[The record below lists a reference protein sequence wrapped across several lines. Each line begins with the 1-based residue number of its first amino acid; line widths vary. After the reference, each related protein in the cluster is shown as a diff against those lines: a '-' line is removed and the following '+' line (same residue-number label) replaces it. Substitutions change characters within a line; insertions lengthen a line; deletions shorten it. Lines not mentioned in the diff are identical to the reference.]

1 MLKKSALRRIMVS
14 TIALIIVGVLYFFP
28 NEYEYTPLVQNVEY
42 VNVDES
48 PIYLVNPD
56 MYVVRTNIAT
66 KSEDEISLAKELI
79 DALTIG
85 SAKKEYINEHFRGVI
100 PENTKILDISLDNG
114 LLKIDFSKE
123 LLNTTKDM
131 EEKMIEAIIY
141 TLTEIEGVEQIMI
154 FVEGSKLDTLP
165 QSQIKLPNTLDRSY
179 GINKIYDITSLKDL
193 TKTTVYYI
201 GGIDDL
207 VYYVPVTKIDHNEQ
221 DKIEI
226 IIDELKSSPIYETNL
241 MSYLASSVELE
252 SYEELEN
259 QVTLSF
265 NHAIF
270 DDFDEQNILE
280 EVKYSI
286 SLSIQDT
293 LHVDEV
299 IFKVND
305 EVVETF
311 GEKEKS

>member
-1 MLKKSALRRIMVS
+1 MLKKSALRRVMVS
-14 TIALIIVGVLYFFP
+14 TIALIIVTVLYFFP
-28 NEYEYTPLVQNVEY
+28 TTEEYTPLAQNVEY
-42 VNVDES
+42 VSVDET
-48 PIYLVNPD
+48 PIYLINPD
-56 MYVVRTNIAT
+56 HYVVRTNIIT

-79 DALTIG
+79 EALTQG
-85 SAKKEYINEHFRGVI
+85 SDKKEYISEHFSQVI
-100 PENTKILDISLDNG
+100 PQNTKILNISLDQG

-123 LLNTTKDM
+123 FLNVEKDM
-131 EEKMIEAIIY
+131 EEKLIEALVY
-141 TLTEIEGVEQIMI
+141 TLREINGVEQIMI
-154 FVEGSKLDTLP
+154 FVDGTKLEVLP
-165 QSQIKLPNTLDRSY
+165 QSKINLPNTLDRSY
-179 GINKIYDITSLKDL
+179 GINKVYDITSLKDL

-201 GGIDDL
+201 GEFNDL
-207 VYYVPVTKIDHNEQ
+207 VYYVPVTKLENDKGNN
-221 DKIEI
+221 KIEI

-265 NHAIF
+265 NNAIF
-270 DDFDEQNILE
+270 DDFNEKNILE

-293 LHVDEV
+293 LNVDEV

-311 GEKEKS
+311 GES

>member
-1 MLKKSALRRIMVS
+1 MLKRSALRRVMVS
-14 TIALIIVGVLYFFP
+14 TIALIIVTVLYFFP
-28 NEYEYTPLVQNVEY
+28 TTEEYTPLAQNIEY
-42 VNVDES
+42 VSVDET
-48 PIYLVNPD
+48 PIYLINPD
-56 MYVVRTNIAT
+56 YYVVRTNIIT

-79 DALTIG
+79 EALTQG
-85 SAKKEYINEHFRGVI
+85 SDKKEYISEHFSQVI
-100 PENTKILDISLDNG
+100 PQNTKILNISLDQG

-123 LLNTTKDM
+123 FLNVEKDM
-131 EEKMIEAIIY
+131 EEKLIEALVY
-141 TLTEIEGVEQIMI
+141 TLTEINGVEQFMI
-154 FVEGSKLDTLP
+154 FVDGTKLEVLP
-165 QSQIKLPNTLDRSY
+165 QSKINLPNTLDRSY
-179 GINKIYDITSLKDL
+179 GINKVYDITSLKDL

-201 GGIDDL
+201 GEFNDL
-207 VYYVPVTKIDHNEQ
+207 VYYVPVTKLENDKGNN
-221 DKIEI
+221 KIEI

-265 NHAIF
+265 NNAIF
-270 DDFDEQNILE
+270 DDFNEKNILE

-293 LHVDEV
+293 LNVDEV

-311 GEKEKS
+311 GES

>member
-1 MLKKSALRRIMVS
+1 MLKKSALRRVMVS
-14 TIALIIVGVLYFFP
+14 TIALIIVTVLYFFP
-28 NEYEYTPLVQNVEY
+28 TTEEYTPLAQNVEY
-42 VNVDES
+42 VSVDET
-48 PIYLVNPD
+48 PIYLINPD
-56 MYVVRTNIAT
+56 HYVVRTNIIT

-79 DALTIG
+79 EALTQG
-85 SAKKEYINEHFRGVI
+85 SDKKEYISEHFSQVI
-100 PENTKILDISLDNG
+100 PQNTKILNISLDQR

-123 LLNTTKDM
+123 FLNVEKDM
-131 EEKMIEAIIY
+131 EEKLIEALVY
-141 TLTEIEGVEQIMI
+141 TLTEINGVEQIMI
-154 FVEGSKLDTLP
+154 FVDGTKLEVLP
-165 QSQIKLPNTLDRSY
+165 QSKINLPNTLDRSY
-179 GINKIYDITSLKDL
+179 GINKVYDITSLKDL

-201 GGIDDL
+201 GEFNDL
-207 VYYVPVTKIDHNEQ
+207 VYYVPVTKLENDKGNN
-221 DKIEI
+221 KIEI

-265 NHAIF
+265 NNAIF
-270 DDFDEQNILE
+270 DDFNEKNILE

-293 LHVDEV
+293 LNVDEV

-311 GEKEKS
+311 GES

>member
-1 MLKKSALRRIMVS
+1 MLKRSALRRIMVS
-14 TIALIIVGVLYFFP
+14 TIALIIVTILYFFP
-28 NEYEYTPLVQNVEY
+28 TNEEYTPLAQNIEY
-42 VNVDES
+42 VSVDET

-56 MYVVRTNIAT
+56 SYVVRTNIAT
-66 KSEDEISLAKELI
+66 NSKDEISLAKELI
-79 DALTIG
+79 DALTEG
-85 SAKKEYINEHFRGVI
+85 SDKKDYISEHFSQVI
-100 PENTKILDISLDNG
+100 PKNTKLLDISLDQG
-114 LLKIDFSKE
+114 LLKLNFSKE
-123 LLNTTKDM
+123 LLNIDKDM
-131 EEKMIEAIIY
+131 EEKMIEALVY
-141 TLTEIEGVEQIMI
+141 TLTEIEGIDEIMI
-154 FVEGSKLDTLP
+154 FVEDTKLEELP
-165 QSQIKLPNTLDRSY
+165 QNKIKLPNTLDRSY
-179 GINKIYDITSLKDL
+179 GINKIYDITSLKDI

-201 GGIDDL
+201 GEFNDL
-207 VYYVPVTKIDHNEQ
+207 IYYVPVTKLENDKGNN
-221 DKIEI
+221 KIEI

-265 NHAIF
+265 NNAIF
-270 DDFDEQNILE
+270 DDFNEKNILE

-299 IFKVND
+299 IFMVND

-311 GEKEKS
+311 GES